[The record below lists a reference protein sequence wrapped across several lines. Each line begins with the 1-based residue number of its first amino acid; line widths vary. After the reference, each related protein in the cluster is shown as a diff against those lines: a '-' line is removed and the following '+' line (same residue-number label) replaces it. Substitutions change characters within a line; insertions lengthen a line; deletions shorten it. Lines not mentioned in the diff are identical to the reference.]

1 MTIRRSF
8 VHAFSNYAVFSGRSS
23 RGDFW
28 PFAGVC
34 IFFAVVPLTVLA
46 TVIPLSA
53 IATRRLRDAGVWPY
67 FPAIALFVLVLYVS
81 ALAVLATGF
90 VVGSEAFG
98 AGMIF
103 WLVFVGPV
111 VMLVG
116 AALTVII
123 LLLCA
128 LPTNHKKPSEVPQ

>member
-1 MTIRRSF
+1 
-8 VHAFSNYAVFSGRSS
+8 
-23 RGDFW
+23 
-28 PFAGVC
+28 
-34 IFFAVVPLTVLA
+34 
-46 TVIPLSA
+46 
-53 IATRRLRDAGVWPY
+53 
-67 FPAIALFVLVLYVS
+67 
-81 ALAVLATGF
+81 
-90 VVGSEAFG
+90 
-98 AGMIF
+98 MIF